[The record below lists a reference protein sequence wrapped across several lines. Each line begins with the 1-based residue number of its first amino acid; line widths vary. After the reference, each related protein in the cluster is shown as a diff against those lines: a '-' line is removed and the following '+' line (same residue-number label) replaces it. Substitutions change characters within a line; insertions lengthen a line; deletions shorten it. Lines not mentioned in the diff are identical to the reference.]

1 MNTTELHIPSNK
13 VRDIERYCLT
23 TLHEQ
28 YPEGEI
34 RSFINI
40 LFEAFLGWDTA
51 HLLLH
56 RDDTINQ
63 SDLLNFHWAVED
75 LKRYRPIQHIIG
87 YTDFC
92 SCRIGVGPE
101 VLIPRP
107 ETEQLVNL
115 LLHPDRDA
123 NYSESYSIVA
133 SNNSTNSHPCR
144 ILDLCTGSG
153 CIAIALAKHLPN
165 AQVEAIDI
173 SEEALMRAKA
183 NASTNNVTIDF
194 RQADL
199 LHWRAN
205 DWQDY
210 DLIVS
215 NPPYV
220 LGTERLDHNVM
231 DYEPHNALF
240 VPENDP
246 LLFYRTIAELAQ
258 QHLHGVLALEINE
271 NLGTE
276 TSNLLNSYGFKTTLL
291 NDFRDKDRFI
301 IATKH

>member
-13 VRDIERYCLT
+13 VRDIERYCLD
-23 TLHEQ
+23 TLHEL

-75 LKRYRPIQHIIG
+75 LKHYRPIQHIIG
-87 YTDFC
+87 YTNFC
-92 SCRIGVGPE
+92 DCRISVGPE

-107 ETEQLVNL
+107 ETEQLVNIIL
-115 LLHPDRDA
+115 QQPLP
-123 NYSESYSIVA
+123 
-133 SNNSTNSHPCR
+133 HPCR

-153 CIAIALAKHLPN
+153 CIAIALAKHIPDT
-165 AQVEAIDI
+165 QIQAIDI
-173 SEEALMRAKA
+173 SEQALLRAKE
-183 NASTNNVTIDF
+183 NALSNKVDIEY
-194 RQADL
+194 RQADI
-199 LHWRAN
+199 LHWEN
-205 DWQDY
+205 VKWQDY

-220 LGTERLDHNVM
+220 LETERLDHNVM

-246 LLFYRTIAELAQ
+246 LLFYRAIAELAQ

-276 TSNLLNSYGFKTTLL
+276 TSDLLKSYGFKTTLL